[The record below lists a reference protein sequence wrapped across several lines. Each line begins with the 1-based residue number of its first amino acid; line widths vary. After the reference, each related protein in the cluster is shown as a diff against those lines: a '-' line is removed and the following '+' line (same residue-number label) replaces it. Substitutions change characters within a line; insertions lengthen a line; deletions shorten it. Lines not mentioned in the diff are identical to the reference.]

1 VSETS
6 YIAGAAFSAMAAL
19 GADLPLLGRP
29 SKWSRRK
36 LRASQPP
43 RWALAPTTFLPGTQQ
58 FQASLGIFSRRR
70 VARSAIYHAEKIKAP
85 VLLLHG
91 GADERIPVRQ
101 A

>member
-1 VSETS
+1 
-6 YIAGAAFSAMAAL
+6 
-19 GADLPLLGRP
+19 
-29 SKWSRRK
+29 
-36 LRASQPP
+36 
-43 RWALAPTTFLPGTQQ
+43 
-58 FQASLGIFSRRR
+58 